1 VIRLAAV
8 RSYRAAGA
16 RTWSAYCSPP
26 SADLDREKIGN
37 AHAQCDKELYCQLI
51 CKGKM
56 VHAHAQS
63 DKKLYSLI
71 ASIQLI
77 CKGRWFMRMRRVIQN
92 FTRLL
97 PVVS

>member
-1 VIRLAAV
+1 MIRLAAV

-37 AHAQCDKELYCQLI
+37 AHAQCDKELNCQLI

-56 VHAHAQS
+56 VLAHAHSDKELYSLTVSSQLTCAGKMVHAHAQS
-63 DKKLYSLI
+63 GKELS
-71 ASIQLI
+71 
-77 CKGRWFMRMRRVIQN
+77 
-92 FTRLL
+92 
-97 PVVS
+97 

>member
-16 RTWSAYCSPP
+16 RTWFAYCSPP

-37 AHAQCDKELYCQLI
+37 AHAQCDQELYYQLI

-56 VHAHAQS
+56 VHAHAQCDKELYCQLIHKGKMVHAHAQS
-63 DKKLYSLI
+63 DKSL
-71 ASIQLI
+71 LDF
-77 CKGRWFMRMRRVIQN
+77 CK
-92 FTRLL
+92 
-97 PVVS
+97 